1 MSGAVTAIAAV
12 VATKAVV
19 DMVTPSRPAP
29 QQPAQQAAPVTQP
42 APQAPQPVVQ
52 EPAQQQAAA
61 PDAANVLYRGMEGND
76 RQAMSPQA
84 TRARRGGGASGA
96 TMLSGPR
103 GVEGQSMA
111 LSGGSTLLG
120 S

>member
-1 MSGAVTAIAAV
+1 V
-12 VATKAVV
+12 
-19 DMVTPSRPAP
+19 
-29 QQPAQQAAPVTQP
+29 QA
-42 APQAPQPVVQ
+42 
-52 EPAQQQAAA
+52 PAQQQAAA
-61 PDAANVLYRGMEGND
+61 PDAANVLYRGMEGSD

>member
-1 MSGAVTAIAAV
+1 MSGAVTAIAA
-12 VATKAVV
+12 AVV
-19 DMVTPSRPAP
+19 VNEVMKPSRPAP
-29 QQPAQQAAPVTQP
+29 AQPAPTQQAAPDV
-42 APQAPQPVVQ
+42 
-52 EPAQQQAAA
+52 
-61 PDAANVLYRGMEGND
+61 ANVLYRGMEGDNS

-96 TMLSGPR
+96 TMLSGPQ
-103 GVEGQSMA
+103 GVEGQSMS

>member
-1 MSGAVTAIAAV
+1 MSGAVTAIAA
-12 VATKAVV
+12 AVV
-19 DMVTPSRPAP
+19 VNEVMKPSKPAP
-29 QQPAQQAAPVTQP
+29 AQPAQAPAPTQQAAAQ
-42 APQAPQPVVQ
+42 QGPQPVV
-52 EPAQQQAAA
+52 PAQAEQAA
-61 PDAANVLYRGMEGND
+61 PDVANVLYRGMEGDNS

-96 TMLSGPR
+96 TMLSGPQ
-103 GVEGQSMA
+103 GVEGQSMS